1 MSHVVSELVAQIEQ
15 LTPGDQC
22 QLLRHLLDR
31 IGAPTNPAWEDAW
44 AEELAQRQQDIDAG
58 RVQPLAG
65 PEALQRLLEERS

>member
-15 LTPGDQC
+15 LTPDDQC
-22 QLLRHLLDR
+22 QLIRQLLDR
-31 IGAPTNPAWEDAW
+31 IGAPADPAWEDAW
-44 AEELAQRQQDIDAG
+44 AEELSQRQQDIDAG